1 MAWIPTPPS
10 PGTGDPVVKG
20 EHYFDPARK
29 LSNELETSLD
39 TSRRFTVAAVGDCII
54 SRPLSGYRNR
64 DPGFG
69 KVLSLLTTADCV
81 YGNMETVIFDPRYFE
96 GHPYAWDGDW
106 PLVSTPDVAA
116 DLATMRFHVF
126 SRANNH
132 ALDWGLEGLRES
144 SRWLDS
150 ARLVHAGVGE
160 SLGKARAAAYFEST
174 LGRVGI
180 VSCCSTYRDTTN
192 ALPENDAAPGRPGL
206 SNLGV
211 DKTIVVSPEVLEE
224 LRRLADRV
232 PAGGDTRRG
241 LRRDRGEEDEL
252 RVAGHA
258 VVASEGDL
266 AEGYTYSMHQG
277 DLWGILRSI
286 RHGKEHSDFLIATI
300 HSHEPATDA
309 LDPMPADFLEA
320 FGKAAI
326 NAGADMVI
334 TTGIHH
340 AQPVGIHNNRPI
352 LYGLGNFFWSD
363 IQEPLPTDLYA
374 RNEPAI
380 VGAFGY
386 PVKVTDPDLSNMMNA
401 GAGKKEDSFNTF
413 ETFTSVLTMTAFEQN
428 QLREVRLYP
437 IQLGWPLQN
446 LTRSGI
452 PRLADKTTA
461 ETILER
467 LATRCGQYGTKLE
480 TQLYQDTLVG
490 VITA

>member
-10 PGTGDPVVKG
+10 PGSADPAAKDPK
-20 EHYFDPARK
+20 YFDPNRPLAK
-29 LSNELETSLD
+29 ELETSLD

-54 SRPLSGYRNR
+54 SRPLSGYRGR
-64 DPGFG
+64 EPGFA
-69 KVLSLLTTADCV
+69 KLLDLLTTADCV
-81 YGNMETVIFDPRYFE
+81 YGNMETVIFDPRYFD

-116 DLATMRFHVF
+116 DLAKMRFNVF

-132 ALDWGLEGLRES
+132 ALDWGLEGMRES

-150 ARLVHAGVGE
+150 AGLVHAGVGE
-160 SLGKARAAAYFEST
+160 SLGRARAAAYFESA

-211 DKTIVVSPEVLEE
+211 DQTIVVSPEVLAE
-224 LRRLADRV
+224 LRRLRDRV
-232 PAGGDTRRG
+232 PAGADTRRG
-241 LRRDRGEEDEL
+241 LRGDGAERDEL
-252 RVAGHA
+252 RLAGSTLVAGEDDA
-258 VVASEGDL
+258 A
-266 AEGYTYSMHQG
+266 AGYRYTMRQG
-277 DLWGILRSI
+277 DLWGILRAI
-286 RHGKEHSDFLIATI
+286 RQGKEHSDFLIATI
-300 HSHEPATDA
+300 HSHEPASDA
-309 LDPMPADFLEA
+309 LDPMPADFLKA
-320 FGKAAI
+320 FGEAAI
-326 NAGADMVI
+326 AAGADMVI

-340 AQPVGIHNNRPI
+340 AQPVGIYNNRPI
-352 LYGLGNFFWSD
+352 FYGLGNFFWSD
-363 IQEPLPTDLYA
+363 IQEPLPTDLFA
-374 RNEPAI
+374 GNEPAI

-428 QLREVRLYP
+428 RLREVRLYP
-437 IQLGWPLQN
+437 IQMGWPLTT

-452 PRLADKTTA
+452 PRLADKDTA
-461 ETILER
+461 QTILTR
-467 LATRCGQYGTKLE
+467 LGTRCQQYGTKLE
-480 TQLYQDTLVG
+480 TQGFQDTLVG